1 MDEMNFFNPEDLADI
16 NEELKEMEESEIKT
30 GDDDPE
36 MDADVREEFIRSI
49 KRETV
54 SENG

>member
-36 MDADVREEFIRSI
+36 MDASERRYLEIIKKRKQEE
-49 KRETV
+49 
-54 SENG
+54 